1 MRNKIRS
8 AKYFV
13 RRHKMSIAIT
23 TTAVATTAAC
33 VYLSSI
39 DFEEKMEK
47 YEEKIKSADI
57 PTPVV

>member
-1 MRNKIRS
+1 MRHPIRS
-8 AKYFV
+8 TKYFI
-13 RRHKMSIAIT
+13 RRHKMAIAIT
-23 TTAVATTAAC
+23 STAVATTAAC

-47 YEEKIKSADI
+47 YEEKILSADI